1 VEEKPMTSQEK
12 EAVVLERA
20 SEEIGKMG
28 KRIER
33 QRTLIQKV
41 METVEIVLK
50 GHDESDDPKAVALV
64 SVDEL
69 IHRYKAEEFDE
80 LLKDLN

>member
-1 VEEKPMTSQEK
+1 MTPQEK
-12 EAVVLERA
+12 EAAVLERA
-20 SEEIGKMG
+20 SEAIGKMG
-28 KRIER
+28 RRIER

-41 METVEIVLK
+41 METVEGALK
-50 GHDESDDPKAVALV
+50 GHDESDDPKTVALA

-69 IHRYKAEEFDE
+69 IHHYNVEEFDE